1 MVSLA
6 LGRPMFLYHLRR
18 QKDAHRKDRTMT
30 INDLINKL
38 ATIATTYGDDAEI
51 ETVTLLEGDWL
62 TVSGWATDRD
72 GEDVEI
78 EECFK

>member
-1 MVSLA
+1 
-6 LGRPMFLYHLRR
+6 
-18 QKDAHRKDRTMT
+18 MT